1 MNKNIMTIDKN
12 VYNFLVEI
20 VKRLIVMDMEDQ
32 KIISEGEYIEMTD
45 DLEELCGTLS
55 LLTMPCGNTGLD

>member
-1 MNKNIMTIDKN
+1 
-12 VYNFLVEI
+12 
-20 VKRLIVMDMEDQ
+20 MDMEDQ
-32 KIISEGEYIEMTD
+32 NIISEGEHIEMTD